1 MKKGGIMKV
10 IGIVCEYNPFHNGHK
25 YQIEKIKEKYKD
37 SIIVLCMSSSFTQ
50 RGEISI
56 INKFDKTKIAL
67 NNGAD
72 LVVELPYIYTVESS
86 DIFAKYALEIL
97 NYLKIDELCF
107 GCESDNIDDLINN
120 ANIQLYNET
129 YDVKVKKYMNE
140 GYNYPTSLNK
150 ALIDLGGK
158 NIDKPN
164 DTLALSYIR
173 EIIKNKYNIKLFNI
187 KRNNDYNDII
197 SDSDIVS
204 ASNIRNKIK
213 NNIDIQKYVPNDVYE
228 VLKNKK
234 DSDDFKYLKY
244 RIISDKNLSDYL
256 DIEEGIDNR
265 IKKYISLSN
274 DKNELI
280 ENIKTKRY
288 TYSKINRILNHI
300 LCCIKKDDFVD
311 TLEYIRV
318 LGFNKKGKEY
328 LSSIKKNISIPIL
341 NSYDKNYKAL
351 LIEYKV
357 TLVYSLIYEDIMKD
371 EVSLKPIKN
380 YED

>member
-1 MKKGGIMKV
+1 MKV

-25 YQIEKIKEKYKD
+25 YQIDKIKEKYKD

-86 DIFAKYALEIL
+86 DIFARYALEIL

-120 ANIQLYNET
+120 ANIQLYNES
-129 YDVKVKKYMNE
+129 YNIKVKKYMNE

-173 EIIKNKYNIKLFNI
+173 EIIKNKYNIELFNI

-197 SDSDIVS
+197 SDNDIVS

-256 DIEEGIDNR
+256 DVEEGIDNR

-300 LCCIKKDDFVD
+300 LCGIEKDDFVD

-318 LGFNKKGKEY
+318 LGFSKKGKEY

-351 LIEYKV
+351 SIEYKV